1 MPRIEDIAAFNAVR
15 EAGSA
20 KLMPAVPRI
29 TVGMGTCGRGNGAE
43 EVFHALNET
52 VQARGLEVLLT
63 GVGCFGACHQ
73 EPIVGVRLPGNPLVL
88 LRRVQ
93 VNDAARILEGIC
105 AQAMPADLVYC
116 KIEEWDYITSHLH
129 YGQGYPKIPQWNEI
143 PFFKGQKKI
152 VLRNCGMID
161 PSDIEEYIAVGGYQA
176 LYKVLIDNRAD
187 SVVEQIKAS
196 RLRGRGGAGFLTGNK
211 WDFLARARADK
222 KYVICNADEGDPGAY
237 MNRNEI
243 EGDPHSLLEG
253 MIIGAFAMGA
263 AEGIIYVRAE
273 YPLAVRRL
281 TRAIEEARVYGLL
294 GKNILGRGFDFDI
307 ELVQGAGAFVC
318 GEETALIASLEGFA
332 GRPRPRPPYP
342 AQRGLWGRPTNINN
356 VETWYNVAPIITR
369 GAGWFAETGSAK
381 SAGTKVFSLVG
392 KVQNTGLVEMP
403 LGTPLKSFIYDIGE
417 GAVAGRRVKAV
428 QTGGPSGGCIPAEMF
443 ETPVDYE
450 NLAQIGS
457 IMGSGGMVVLDEDN
471 CMVDVARY
479 FIEFTHSESC
489 GKCVPCRVGLDK
501 ALRILN
507 AVTEGRG
514 TPEDL
519 DALDELGRMIR
530 DCSLCALGQSAP
542 NPVLTT
548 IRHFR
553 NEYEDHILARRCTSG
568 VCQELALSPC
578 ENSCPLRMNIP
589 RFLELLREGRLEDA
603 FVSIVLDNPLPAST
617 GRVCQ
622 HPCDSRCRRQS
633 FDEAVNMREVHRYV
647 ADEVY
652 QSEHFQRVR
661 ERVLGQKLPP
671 TGHKVAVAGSG
682 PTGLTAAFYL
692 AMLGHEVTVFEER
705 AEAGGMLRF
714 AIPEYRLPKAVLRR
728 ELDLIEAAGVK
739 MVFNSRVGFDQ
750 TLNDLSSAFDAVFIS
765 IGTWKESWLYLPGT
779 ELKGVYPALPFLAS
793 VAGHDPVAI
802 GPRVTVIGGG
812 NAAIDSARTALRLGA
827 AVTILYRRERN
838 DMPAIDEEIQAAE
851 DEGVQFVFLAAPHR
865 ILGDAEGNVKAIEI
879 VKTRLG
885 EYDKSGRRRPIP
897 TDEVRRFDCESVI
910 LAVGESFDQDFCRA
924 SGLELK
930 EEGTIVVDRFTF
942 ETSRPGFYAG
952 GDVITGASNMSN
964 AMSGGKQAARKIDER
979 LMSGKLAAGELPSA
993 RWERLFPTFAFDQK
1007 APGEPSLSTRHGSS
1021 SLPAAFRVRSQDEVI
1036 CGLSSEAALE
1046 ECRRCLRCD
1055 LKSTGSSR

>member
-1 MPRIEDIAAFNAVR
+1 MMPRIQDIGAFNAVR
-15 EAGSA
+15 ESGLA
-20 KLMPAVPRI
+20 KLIPAIPRI

-43 EVFHALNET
+43 EVFHALNEAI
-52 VQARGLEVLLT
+52 QRNGLDVLLAS
-63 GVGCFGACHQ
+63 VGCFGSCFQ
-73 EPIVGVRLPGNPLVL
+73 EPLVSIRLPGNPLAM

-93 VNDAARILEGIC
+93 ANDAARILEGVVSGNL
-105 AQAMPADLVYC
+105 PKDLIYC
-116 KIEEWDYITSHLH
+116 KIEEWDHITAHVR
-129 YGQGYPKIPQWNEI
+129 YGQGYPDIPVWNAI

-152 VLRNCGMID
+152 VLRNCGLIS

-176 LYKVLIDNRAD
+176 LYKVLIDGRTDA
-187 SVVEQIKAS
+187 VIEQIKAS

-211 WDFLARARADK
+211 WDFLAKAKGDA
-222 KYVICNADEGDPGAY
+222 KYIICNADEGDPGAY

-243 EGDPHSLLEG
+243 EGDPHSMLEG
-253 MIIGAFAMGA
+253 MIIGAYVMGA
-263 AEGIIYVRAE
+263 TEGIVYVRAE

-281 TRAIEEARVYGLL
+281 NRAIEQAREYGLL
-294 GKNILGRGFDFDI
+294 GANILGRGFNFNI

-342 AQRGLWGRPTNINN
+342 AQKGLYGKPTNINN
-356 VETWYNVAPIITR
+356 VETWYNIAPIVTR
-369 GAGWFAETGSAK
+369 GPAWFAETGSAK
-381 SAGTKVFSLVG
+381 SPGTKVFSLVG
-392 KVQNTGLVEMP
+392 KVQNTGLIEMP

-417 GAVAGRRVKAV
+417 GAVGGRRVKAV
-428 QTGGPSGGCIPAEMF
+428 QTGGPSGGCIPVEMLD
-443 ETPVDYE
+443 TPVDYE
-450 NLAQIGS
+450 NLAQLGS
-457 IMGSGGMVVLDEDN
+457 IMGSGGMVVMDEDN

-489 GKCVPCRVGLDK
+489 GKCVPCRVGLNK
-501 ALRILN
+501 ALRTLN
-507 AVTEGRG
+507 AVTTGSG

-519 DALDELGRMIR
+519 NMLDELGRMIR

-553 NEYEDHILARRCTSG
+553 DEYEDHIVAHRCRAG

-589 RFLELLREGRLEDA
+589 RFLELYREGRLNDA
-603 FVSIVLDNPLPAST
+603 FESVILDNPLPAST

-622 HPCDSRCRRQS
+622 HPCDNRCRRQS
-633 FDEAVNMREVHRYV
+633 FDEVVNMREVHRLI
-647 ADEVY
+647 ADSIY
-652 QSEHFQRVR
+652 QSDRFGPMLQRIQ
-661 ERVLGQKLPP
+661 ERKLAP
-671 TGHKVAVAGSG
+671 TGRKVAVAGSG

-692 AMLGHEVTVFEER
+692 AMLGHDVTVFEER
-705 AEAGGMLRF
+705 GEAGGMLRF

-728 ELDLIEAAGVK
+728 ELDLIEAVGVK
-739 MVFNSRVGFDQ
+739 FVFNKRVGFDLA
-750 TLNDLSSAFDAVFIS
+750 LNDLASSFDAVFIS

-779 ELKGVYPALPFLAS
+779 ELKNVHPALPFLEA
-793 VAGHDPVAI
+793 VARQEKVNLGSRVAI
-802 GPRVTVIGGG
+802 IGGG
-812 NAAIDSARTALRLGA
+812 NAAIDSARTVLRMGA
-827 AVTILYRRERN
+827 QPTILYRRERQ

-851 DEGVQFVFLAAPHR
+851 DEGVRFVFLAAPHR
-865 ILGDAEGNVKAIEI
+865 ILGGADGSVKAIEI

-897 TDEVRRFDCESVI
+897 TDEVQRFECDSVI
-910 LAVGESFDQDFCRA
+910 LAVGETFDMDFCRA

-942 ETSRPGFYAG
+942 ETSRQGFYAG

-979 LMSGKLAAGELPSA
+979 LMGDG
-993 RWERLFPTFAFDQK
+993 RWEQLFPEFEYSHQ
-1007 APGEPSLSTRHGSS
+1007 APGEPSLTRRHAAQ
-1021 SLPAAFRVRSQDEVI
+1021 SLPAESRVRSQQEVVAN
-1036 CGLSSEAALE
+1036 LSPQEALE

-1055 LKSTGSSR
+1055 LRGTPGAG